1 MLLNLSPSSTPITLE
16 HAQIGVTYRVLSVK
30 ADSRLAHSDQH
41 LKDLGFLP
49 GEHVILKKRG
59 LPGGDPIVVRIGSS
73 NFALRRAEAA
83 CVLIEQA

>member
-1 MLLNLSPSSTPITLE
+1 MTITEFSLDQ
-16 HAQIGVTYRVLSVK
+16 AQTGVTYRVLSVH
-30 ADSRLAHSDQH
+30 ANPHLAHSDQH

-49 GEHVILKKRG
+49 GEFVILKKRA

-83 CVLIEQA
+83 CVLIEQV

>member
-1 MLLNLSPSSTPITLE
+1 MTTTEFSLD
-16 HAQIGVTYRVLSVK
+16 HAQTEVTYRVLSVH
-30 ADSRLAHSDQH
+30 ANPHLSHSDQH

-49 GEHVILKKRG
+49 GELVILKKRA

-83 CVLIEQA
+83 CVLIEKV